1 MGFKVPSATIS
12 RLSRYYRRLAHLEG
26 QGVDTISS
34 EELGEVEGVTSSQV
48 RKDLSLFGS
57 FGTKGLGYPVSELK
71 RKIASI
77 LGLDRRWR
85 VGLIGVGNIGSALI
99 AYKEFHKQGFDI
111 VIAFDSDKRK
121 IGSRRG
127 NLIVKDVDQME
138 AYLKKERVDMMILAV
153 PADQAQKVADRVVEC
168 GVRAILNFAPVS
180 LRLSPGVF
188 VRDENMVIELE
199 ALSFALVNQEGAGMT
214 TSPI

>member
-1 MGFKVPSATIS
+1 MGFKVPSATIL

-26 QGVDTISS
+26 QGVDTVSS

-71 RKIASI
+71 GKIASI

-111 VIAFDSDKRK
+111 VVAFDSDKRK

-188 VRDENMVIELE
+188 VRNENMVIELE
-199 ALSFALVNQEGAGMT
+199 VLSFALVNQEVPG
-214 TSPI
+214 